1 MSPGTSDAISYQRCG
16 ACDHVW
22 YFVRSFCPKCGARE
36 PAAPQASGLGIVHA
50 VTIVDRA
57 PTPDMKALAPYT
69 LVMVDAEEGFR
80 LMAHGAPGLAI
91 GDRVAGSIVERAGR
105 SIPYFKR
112 A

>member
-1 MSPGTSDAISYQRCG
+1 MSDAISYQRCTDC
-16 ACDHVW
+16 AHVW
-22 YFVRSFCPKCGARE
+22 YFVRSFCPKCGARK
-36 PAAPQASGLGIVHA
+36 PARPQASGNGVVHA

-69 LVMVDAEEGFR
+69 LVMVDATEGFR
-80 LMAHGAPGLAI
+80 LMAHGAPDLAI
-91 GDRVAGSIVERAGR
+91 GDHVSGRIVELAGR

>member
-1 MSPGTSDAISYQRCG
+1 MSDPITYQQCD

-22 YFVRSFCPKCGARE
+22 YFVRSFCPKCGTRDPIRAD
-36 PAAPQASGLGIVHA
+36 ASGTGIVHA

-69 LVMVDAEEGFR
+69 LIMVDADEGFR
-80 LMAHGAPGLAI
+80 MMAHGEPGLAI
-91 GDRVAGSIVERAGR
+91 DERVTGQIVELANR
-105 SIPYFKR
+105 SIPFFKR